1 MAKPLERSDVLW
13 GYVAQALNIGAGLI
27 LLPILLRNLS
37 PEDVGLWFVF
47 ISLASLAQLLELG
60 FLPTVARN
68 TAYVYAGAQALGE
81 RGLPARVDAEV
92 KLNVA
97 LLAGLIAA
105 SRKIY
110 RIVAALAAAVLLG
123 GGSYYI
129 STLLGPQQ
137 HPADSLLAW
146 AAYSGG
152 YIASLYYG
160 YFNGML
166 QGRGDVTQA
175 NKVVIASR
183 GSLVLFGGAAV
194 SAGYGLIGLGVAS
207 MLSSMLGRWLARRY
221 FFAPARMEMCGIR
234 AEKAA
239 DTGRLIRI
247 LWFNASRQGAV
258 NLGAF
263 LIQRGNILVASSF
276 LGLSA
281 AASYG
286 MTVTILMA
294 LSGVSVVICQIQMPQ
309 MNRLQA
315 SGERQLLRA
324 MYGEIVILACAAYM
338 IGLAAVVIWG
348 GQLLDLMGSSTD
360 LLPQAAVLTL
370 GVILLLELNHSIAA
384 SYLTTT
390 NQVPFLWAALVSG
403 VVTTLLSISLVHQ
416 WKIWGLIL
424 AQGGV
429 QLMYN
434 NWKWPHEAALHL
446 GTKWVEILVLGARK
460 IVENARH

>member
-1 MAKPLERSDVLW
+1 
-13 GYVAQALNIGAGLI
+13 
-27 LLPILLRNLS
+27 
-37 PEDVGLWFVF
+37 
-47 ISLASLAQLLELG
+47 
-60 FLPTVARN
+60 
-68 TAYVYAGAQALGE
+68 
-81 RGLPARVDAEV
+81 
-92 KLNVA
+92 
-97 LLAGLIAA
+97 
-105 SRKIY
+105 
-110 RIVAALAAAVLLG
+110 
-123 GGSYYI
+123 
-129 STLLGPQQ
+129 
-137 HPADSLLAW
+137 
-146 AAYSGG
+146 
-152 YIASLYYG
+152 
-160 YFNGML
+160 
-166 QGRGDVTQA
+166 
-175 NKVVIASR
+175 
-183 GSLVLFGGAAV
+183 
-194 SAGYGLIGLGVAS
+194 
-207 MLSSMLGRWLARRY
+207 
-221 FFAPARMEMCGIR
+221 MEMCGIR

>member
-1 MAKPLERSDVLW
+1 MKPLTRGDVLW
-13 GYVAQALNIGAGLI
+13 GYIAQVLNIGAGLI

-47 ISLASLAQLLELG
+47 ISLAALAQLLELG

-68 TAYVYAGAQALGE
+68 TAYVYAGAQTLGQ
-81 RGLPARVDAEV
+81 RGLPTRVESDA

-105 SRKIY
+105 SRRIY
-110 RIVAALAAAVLLG
+110 RIVTALAAVVLLG
-123 GGSYYI
+123 GGSYYV
-129 STLLGPQQ
+129 STVLTPDQDSV
-137 HPADSLLAW
+137 ASLLAW
-146 AAYSGG
+146 AAYSSG

-160 YFNGML
+160 YFNGMM

-175 NKVVIASR
+175 NKVVIITRS
-183 GSLVLFGGAAV
+183 SLVLFGGTAV
-194 SAGYGLIGLGVAS
+194 VAGYGLIGLGVAS
-207 MLSSMLGRWLARRY
+207 MLSSILGRWLARWY
-221 FFAPARMEMCGIR
+221 FFAPARVEMSGIG
-234 AEKAA
+234 AVKAA
-239 DTGRLIRI
+239 DTGELIKI

-276 LGLSA
+276 LGLSH

-294 LSGVSVVICQIQMPQ
+294 LSSVSAVICQIQMPQ
-309 MNRLQA
+309 MNHLQA

-324 MYGEIVILACAAYM
+324 MYGEIVILACGAY
-338 IGLAAVVIWG
+338 IVGLVAVVIWG
-348 GQLLDLMGSSTD
+348 GALLELIGSNTH
-360 LLPQAAVLTL
+360 LLPQAAVLVL
-370 GVILLLELNHSIAA
+370 GTILLLELNHGIAA

-390 NQVPFLWAALVSG
+390 NHVPFLWAALVSG
-403 VVTTLLSISLVHQ
+403 VVTALLSILLVQH

-429 QLMYN
+429 QLAYN
-434 NWKWPHEAALHL
+434 NWKWPYEAARHL
-446 GTKWVEILVLGARK
+446 GTKCTGILVLGARRV
-460 IVENARH
+460 IGNARH